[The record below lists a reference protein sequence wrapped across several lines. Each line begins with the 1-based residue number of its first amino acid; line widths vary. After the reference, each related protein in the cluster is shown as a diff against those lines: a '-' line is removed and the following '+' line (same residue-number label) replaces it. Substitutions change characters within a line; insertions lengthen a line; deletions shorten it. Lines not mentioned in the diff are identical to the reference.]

1 MAVWPFIYSLSS
13 SPPYP
18 SVADWWRTVRL
29 HTDQTGSNVTGN
41 FVLSGEFYDSRVS
54 LAMQF
59 IIKTAVK
66 AHLRALYLHP
76 HNGLHLVLTSQE
88 TDVLKKHKTKLVV
101 QLWQFPN
108 GIHFLSAFTVQES
121 FASCNHLIWSF
132 NYTAI
137 SKLLLQSVSPIEQI
151 PKIIIRI
158 NTFSDYI

>member
-1 MAVWPFIYSLSS
+1 MLEYIFPANIRDNVGLECCKSNLEIITAIVNT
-13 SPPYP
+13 PYP

-41 FVLSGEFYDSRVS
+41 FVLSGEFCDSRVS

-101 QLWQFPN
+101 QL
-108 GIHFLSAFTVQES
+108 
-121 FASCNHLIWSF
+121 
-132 NYTAI
+132 
-137 SKLLLQSVSPIEQI
+137 
-151 PKIIIRI
+151 
-158 NTFSDYI
+158 